1 MTMVIRHAKCR
12 TMFIQALRQLSDIR
26 YMARL
31 TRSGLGLAVVVA
43 VVVLSSGCVRPVITS
58 GSSAQGWV
66 SRAGSQ
72 LVLNG
77 RPWQF
82 TGLNIYNANSR
93 DNCWYTM
100 GAPELGEALD
110 ASHAGAMRAWFFQ
123 SLATTNGQRDWSKF
137 DATLDAARARNV
149 HVVVTLADQWG
160 ACEPGEYKDASWY
173 TDRYR
178 TEKPSG
184 LPATY
189 REWVAEIV
197 TRYRN
202 DPTILAWQLVNEP
215 EVMVERYGQ
224 CAENASGILRS
235 FVSDVGGLIK
245 SIDSQHLVSVGVIGG
260 GQCGA
265 VYTEYSDLHSL
276 DVVDLCEYHDY
287 GQPRSAIAG
296 DQWNGL
302 GMRLFQCAL
311 LGKPLIVGELGI
323 RPLQDLGG
331 AATLAHRAV
340 VVGAKLQA
348 TRAAG
353 VAGTMVW
360 NWNSGAQGGS
370 ATDNFEVGPGDP
382 VLPILAGQSGRP

>member
-1 MTMVIRHAKCR
+1 
-12 TMFIQALRQLSDIR
+12 MFIQALRQHSDIR

-31 TRSGLGLAVVVA
+31 TRSGLGLAVA

-93 DNCWYTM
+93 DNCSYTM
-100 GAPELGEALD
+100 EAPELGEALD
-110 ASHAGAMRAWFFQ
+110 ASRAGAMRAWFFQ
-123 SLATTNGQRDWSKF
+123 SLATTAGQRDWSKF

-173 TDRYR
+173 ADRYR

-245 SIDSQHLVSVGVIGG
+245 SIDSQHLVSVGAIGG